1 LRPEIAPVLDDLVQ
15 RLDHL
20 DTWDTA
26 KLESVFQDTVAAH
39 GIGLGKLAQ
48 PVRAAVT
55 GSTASPGIYEVLDVL
70 GRERSLARLRRARA
84 RITSVSEP
92 SAP

>member
-1 LRPEIAPVLDDLVQ
+1 VLDDLIE
-15 RLDHL
+15 RLASLRD
-20 DTWDTA
+20 WDAATIEA
-26 KLESVFQDTVAAH
+26 AFQDTVTRH

-55 GSTASPGIYEVLDVL
+55 GSVASPGIFEVLDIL
-70 GRERSLARLRRARA
+70 GRDRTLARLRAARA
-84 RITSVSEP
+84 RLSSVSEP

>member
-1 LRPEIAPVLDDLVQ
+1 VQ
-15 RLDHL
+15 RLERL
-20 DTWDTA
+20 DTWDAST
-26 KLESVFQDTVAAH
+26 LEGAFQDTVATH

-70 GRERSLARLRRARA
+70 GRERSLARLRHARA